1 MKNPVQT
8 YIDTLAAVTAKT
20 VVTIGDPQSK
30 SAVLTLD
37 QGVSQLREYMRRT
50 RMNFIVGNGGSLAA
64 AAHMA
69 TDFNLAGLRT
79 TALTDVVA
87 ATSHANDFGVEAIF
101 TKQLEWFAKANDN
114 LILMS
119 CSGNSPNII
128 DAALYAQA
136 QGIRVITFT
145 GFDPGKNKLRPLA
158 DLDFYVP
165 AHQYGY
171 VQLAH
176 ETILHAACDIEAW
189 HVNSETPDA

>member
-1 MKNPVQT
+1 MTDPVHK
-8 YIDTLAAVTAKT
+8 YILTLADATLNT
-20 VVTIGDPQSK
+20 VVTSGNN
-30 SAVLTLD
+30 VLSLD
-37 QGVSQLREYMRRT
+37 QGVDRLREYMRRS
-50 RMNFIVGNGGSLAA
+50 RMTFIAGNGGSLAA

-79 TALTDVVA
+79 TALTDIVA

-101 TKQLEWFAKANDN
+101 TKQLEWLASPKDV

-128 DAALYAQA
+128 DAALYGQA
-136 QGIRVITFT
+136 NSLIVVSLT

-158 DLDFYVP
+158 DLDFFVP
-165 AHQYGY
+165 AKEYGF

-176 ETILHAACDIEAW
+176 ETILHAACDLEAG
-189 HVNSETPDA
+189 HVS

>member
-1 MKNPVQT
+1 MTDPVHK
-8 YIDTLAAVTAKT
+8 YVLRLADATLNT
-20 VVTIGDPQSK
+20 VVTEHGPNQLSTVW
-30 SAVLTLD
+30 SLD
-37 QGVSQLREYMRRT
+37 QGVTILRNYMRRT
-50 RMNFIVGNGGSLAA
+50 RMNFLIGNGGSLAI

-79 TALTDVVA
+79 TALNCPVA

-128 DAALYAQA
+128 DAALYAAA
-136 QGIRVITFT
+136 QGVRVITFT

-165 AHQYGY
+165 SNEYGF

-176 ETILHAACDIEAW
+176 ETILHAACDMEAD
-189 HVNSETPDA
+189 HAKD